1 MKTELNCPI
10 FVHSIFRSSST
21 YIFNVFRRS
30 KYKYY
35 SFQQP
40 LHEKNYLVSFGI
52 LSVGP
57 IGVLVPLDKRYNL
70 IMIHVG
76 RQLQFWRIADA
87 AKFDYIDSSG
97 GNAL

>member
-1 MKTELNCPI
+1 MRTEPNCPI
-10 FVHSIFRSSST
+10 FVHSIFRRASI

-35 SFQQP
+35 SFQEP

-52 LSVGP
+52 SSVDP
-57 IGVLVPLDKRYNL
+57 IGDLVPLDRRYNSS
-70 IMIHVG
+70 MIHVG

-87 AKFDYIDSSG
+87 AKFDCIDSSG